1 MLRVYVL
8 RVNVPAGRSSSS
20 VVASILA
27 SETNWLHKFLMS
39 PAQSVAG
46 FTRSGVSGLLK
57 GYWLVCNDVGT
68 QP

>member
-1 MLRVYVL
+1 MLRVYVLRVYVLRVYVL

-39 PAQSVAG
+39 PAQSVG
-46 FTRSGVSGLLK
+46 GLRAAELV
-57 GYWLVCNDVGT
+57 GYSRVTG
-68 QP
+68 